1 MVGVPVM
8 LVSAKTA
15 QITLPL
21 LLVAALTGAGM
32 REHIT
37 AARPPFGNATLCLA
51 ALLLFAVLSALWAP
65 EPVAS
70 ILIALMAVVIFA
82 GSIVLAPLL
91 RSEPRENALHM
102 AEGLWI
108 GLAIGVVYTL
118 AEIAS
123 GQGIKI
129 WVYNAL
135 QLTPDVLN
143 PPRFFTWANGRVIA
157 IHPDD
162 LTRNV
167 VPIPL
172 LLWSAL
178 MATSTLPAHVWR
190 PVITIGL
197 TILSAAAV
205 LFATSETSK
214 LALIA
219 SMLMFLAAYRSTRLA
234 QTALTVAWTVSCLA
248 VVPLSMLTKH
258 FELQNAPWL
267 QMSAKLRITIWNEVA
282 LRVLEAPIFGRG
294 ADMTYFIRPP
304 MREAPTMA
312 PAWLNIPITHPHN
325 IYLQV
330 WYEFGAI
337 GAALLTLFG
346 VFLLRTIAAL
356 PEKQR
361 AYGFA
366 TFAALAVQIAF
377 SYNVWQI
384 WFMCLFGFTLAV
396 FAVGQGGMQPR
407 KAQSAP

>member
-1 MVGVPVM
+1 MIGVPVM
-8 LVSAKTA
+8 LVSAKTV

-37 AARPPFGNATLCLA
+37 TARPPFGNATLCLA

-65 EPVAS
+65 EPVAA
-70 ILIALMAVVIFA
+70 ILIALMAVLVCA
-82 GSIVLAPLL
+82 GSLVLATLL

-102 AEGLWI
+102 SEGLWI
-108 GLAIGVVYTL
+108 GLVIGVIYTL
-118 AEIAS
+118 AEIVS

-143 PPRFFTWANGRVIA
+143 PPRFFTWQHGRVIA
-157 IHPDD
+157 VHPDD

-178 MATSTLPAHVWR
+178 MGASTLPARVWR

-219 SMLMFLAAYRSTRLA
+219 SILAFVTAYRSTQLA
-234 QTALTVAWTVSCLA
+234 QIALTAAWTVSCLA
-248 VVPLSMLTKH
+248 VVPLCILAEHVGM
-258 FELQNAPWL
+258 QNAQWL
-267 QMSAKLRITIWNEVA
+267 QMSAKIRIAIWNEIA
-282 LRVLEAPIFGRG
+282 LRVLDAPILGWG

-304 MREAPTMA
+304 MREAPAMA
-312 PAWLNIPITHPHN
+312 PFWLNVPIPHPHN

-330 WYEFGAI
+330 WYEFGAV
-337 GAALLTLFG
+337 GAALLALFG
-346 VFLLRTIAAL
+346 AFLLRSIAAL
-356 PEKQR
+356 PERQR

-366 TFAALAVQIAF
+366 TFTALAVQIAF

-384 WFMCLFGFTLAV
+384 WFMCLFGFTFAM
-396 FAVGQGGMQPR
+396 FAVGQGGMQPK